1 MKQLARLLGLLL
13 FLITGF
19 AHGESVVR
27 KDVLEMTEQAERR
40 IRQHLV
46 DFMGPEER
54 ALVSVVINEKITG
67 EDAKANPET
76 PSERNNPWVLSG
88 DYLPA
93 SVEAGFNQERE
104 FVVDSADV
112 SIQFE
117 RALDPL
123 RQKEVEAIA
132 GRVLKGIRTKVVINA
147 GLDPSAK
154 GGNRSPAGLAGPSF
168 MDRFLKL
175 LTSFM
180 PIASAALVLLGLLA
194 VGYML
199 KRSAE
204 EIANGVK
211 SIRPAQPKAN
221 ALGLSG
227 PSPEELKRLEDK
239 SSSESDTA
247 REGHRQA
254 PPSVMSGI
262 ELRKNLQTIERY
274 LGESPLLFV
283 RCVQDDATD
292 LMGLKFLVSKVSDAA
307 KQRMKNLMGIE
318 RILKASTF
326 VAGDDIVGFDARG
339 WVQELIEK
347 IEIRKLAGGS
357 VVEESLS
364 AEESLL
370 LQAAPQKDL
379 FNVALR
385 LNSPPAWRVATDFIS
400 SEFLRKNTGEID
412 ENMWR
417 SIVRGSG
424 VSDSDEVRRAARALI
439 ERVRVS
445 VSETAVLSKS
455 KKEGEDHFKRRI
467 LPSLVDSILAKEL
480 GDDDRFVDDLV
491 SDTPD
496 FGEILRQ
503 KVWTPSR
510 LNQVA
515 DVDLK
520 ALFNRLD
527 SNEKKAYLIF
537 AMPAPHSDRLRAF
550 LPEGNSK
557 RIVLDMVQR
566 LNGTID
572 EEKRSQMRA
581 LAREFLDYLR
591 AQSVSGL
598 LQLKGQEG
606 GRDVTVEV
614 VDIDDIKQRKAS

>member
-1 MKQLARLLGLLL
+1 MKKLARSILRVL
-13 FLITGF
+13 FLVGVS
-19 AHGESVVR
+19 AHAESVVR
-27 KDVLEMTEQAERR
+27 KDILEMTEQAERR

-54 ALVSVVINEKITG
+54 ALVSVVINEKKSDPATDSTP
-67 EDAKANPET
+67 DASAD
-76 PSERNNPWVLSG
+76 RNNPWVLSG

-93 SVEAGFNQERE
+93 SIESGFNQERD
-104 FVVDSADV
+104 FIVDSADV

-147 GLDPSAK
+147 SLDPSVK
-154 GGNRSPAGLAGPSF
+154 GGNRAPASLSGPSF
-168 MDRFLKL
+168 LDRFLKL

-211 SIRPAQPKAN
+211 SIRPAQPKAG

-227 PSPEELKRLEDK
+227 PSPEDLKRLEDK
-239 SSSESDTA
+239 NTGKGEASH
-247 REGHRQA
+247 EGHRQG

-262 ELRKNLQTIERY
+262 ELRKNLQAIERY
-274 LGESPLLFV
+274 LAESPLLFV
-283 RCVQDDATD
+283 RSVQDDATD
-292 LMGLKFLVSKVSDAA
+292 LMGLKFLVSKVSDVA
-307 KQRMKNLMGIE
+307 KQRMKNLMGVE

-326 VAGDDIVGFDARG
+326 VAGEEVVGFDARG

-370 LQAAPQKDL
+370 LQSAPQRDL
-379 FNVALR
+379 FNVAIR
-385 LNSPPAWRVATDFIS
+385 LNSPSAWRVATDFMS
-400 SEFLRKNTGEID
+400 SDFLRKNAGVLD
-412 ENMWR
+412 ESMWR
-417 SIVRGSG
+417 LMVRGSG
-424 VSDSDEVRRAARALI
+424 ISDSNEVRSAARALI

-445 VSETAVLSKS
+445 VSENAVLSKS

-467 LPSLVDSILAKEL
+467 LPSLVDSILMKEL
-480 GDDDRFVDDLV
+480 GDDDRFVEDLV
-491 SDTPD
+491 SDAPD

-537 AMPAPHSDRLRAF
+537 AMPAPHGARLQAF

-557 RIVLDMVQR
+557 KIVLDMVQR
-566 LNGTID
+566 LNGTVD
-572 EEKRSQMRA
+572 EEKRNQMRA

-591 AQSVSGL
+591 AQSVSGQL
-598 LQLKGQEG
+598 RLQGDEK
-606 GRDVTVEV
+606 GRDLTVEV
-614 VDIDDIKQRKAS
+614 VDVDDVKRRAS